1 MTEVASKLLDFSQDL
16 DVPLLDATVTRF
28 YAGSNEEVRRC
39 TCCTKHDGSLAVCG
53 PFLPSDTRRSQ
64 GPVLLCVSI
73 KHGCSACFT
82 FTAL

>member
-53 PFLPSDTRRSQ
+53 PFCHQTRAAASDRA
-64 GPVLLCVSI
+64 PVRVDQARLFCMFYSY
-73 KHGCSACFT
+73 SA
-82 FTAL
+82 